1 MKELDLL
8 KKDWQKIDNSFEQ
21 VSEIDIYKMIHKR
34 SSSIVKWIFII
45 SILEFVVLN
54 SLSYLIPT
62 EKTSESALVELIIS
76 ILDYSS
82 YGVALFF
89 MYLFYRN
96 YRSITVTSNTKKL
109 MECILNTRKT
119 VRYYIIFNLV
129 LVFVV
134 SVVVFFNEF
143 QNEFQIESANANTD
157 GGKMFFICM
166 LMLFFIAILIGVV
179 WLFYQLIYGIL
190 LKRLN
195 RNYVELR
202 KIDL

>member
-8 KKDWQKIDNSFEQ
+8 KKDWQKIDNTFVQ
-21 VSEIDIYKMIHKR
+21 VSETEIYKMIHKK

-54 SLSYLIPT
+54 SLSYLMPS
-62 EKTSESALVELIIS
+62 EKTSESPIIELVIS
-76 ILDYSS
+76 FLDYLS

-89 MYLFYRN
+89 MYLFYKN

-119 VRYYIIFNLV
+119 VRYYIIFNL
-129 LVFVV
+129 LIVFIV
-134 SVVVFFNEF
+134 SVLVFFNELL
-143 QNEFQIESANANTD
+143 IESDKNIDNV
-157 GGKMFFICM
+157 KMFLTCL
-166 LMLFFIAILIGVV
+166 LMLVFIAILVGIV

-190 LKRLN
+190 LKKLN
-195 RNYVELR
+195 RNYIELR

>member
-21 VSEIDIYKMIHKR
+21 VSETEIYKMIHKR

-54 SLSYLIPT
+54 SLSYFIPN
-62 EKTSESALVELIIS
+62 EKTSESIIVELVIS
-76 ILDYSS
+76 VLDYFS

-134 SVVVFFNEF
+134 SVIVFFNEF
-143 QNEFQIESANANTD
+143 QSESGNTD
-157 GGKMFFICM
+157 GGKMFLM
-166 LMLFFIAILIGVV
+166 YLLMLFFIAIFIGVV

-190 LKRLN
+190 LKKLN

>member
-8 KKDWQKIDNSFEQ
+8 KKDWQKIDNSFAQ
-21 VSEIDIYKMIHKR
+21 VSENEIYKMIHKR

-45 SILEFVVLN
+45 SILEFIVLN
-54 SLSYLIPT
+54 SLSYFMPT
-62 EKTSESALVELIIS
+62 EKTSESPIVEILIS
-76 ILDYSS
+76 FLDYLS

-119 VRYYIIFNLV
+119 VRYYIIFNLM

-134 SVVVFFNEF
+134 SVIVFFNEF
-143 QNEFQIESANANTD
+143 QNEAANSP
-157 GGKMFFICM
+157 GGKMVLICV
-166 LMLFFIAILIGVV
+166 LMLFFIAFLIGAV

-190 LKRLN
+190 LKKLN
-195 RNYVELR
+195 RNYIELR

>member
-8 KKDWQKIDNSFEQ
+8 KKDWQKIDNSFAQ
-21 VSEIDIYKMIHKR
+21 VSENEIYKMIHKR

-54 SLSYLIPT
+54 SLSYLMPT
-62 EKTSESALVELIIS
+62 EKTSESPIVDILIS
-76 ILDYSS
+76 FLDYLS

-119 VRYYIIFNLV
+119 VRYYIIFNLI

-134 SVVVFFNEF
+134 SVIVFFNEL
-143 QNEFQIESANANTD
+143 QNGAANSQ
-157 GGKMFFICM
+157 GGKMVIICV
-166 LMLFFIAILIGVV
+166 LMLFFIAFLIGAV

-190 LKRLN
+190 LKKLN
-195 RNYVELR
+195 RNYIELR

>member
-8 KKDWQKIDNSFEQ
+8 KKDWKKNDNSFAQ
-21 VSEIDIYKMIHKR
+21 VSENDIYKMIHKK

-45 SILEFVVLN
+45 SIIEFIILN
-54 SLSYLIPT
+54 SLSFMLPD
-62 EKTSESALVELIIS
+62 EKINKSETIEFFITV
-76 ILDYSS
+76 LDYLS

-89 MYLFYRN
+89 MYLFYKN
-96 YRSITVTSNTKKL
+96 YRSISVTSNTKKL

-119 VRYYIIFNLV
+119 VRYYIGYNLFIAFFVSVVLLSNEIQIKSATGNDDGARIFFICILM

-134 SVVVFFNEF
+134 VLVG
-143 QNEFQIESANANTD
+143 I
-157 GGKMFFICM
+157 
-166 LMLFFIAILIGVV
+166 V

-190 LKRLN
+190 LKKLN
-195 RNYVELR
+195 RNYTELK

>member
-8 KKDWQKIDNSFEQ
+8 KKDWQKIDNTFVQ
-21 VSEIDIYKMIHKR
+21 VSETEIYKMIHKK

-45 SILEFVVLN
+45 SILEFIVLN
-54 SLSYLIPT
+54 SLSYLMPS
-62 EKTSESALVELIIS
+62 EKTSESPIIELVIS
-76 ILDYSS
+76 FLDYLS

-119 VRYYIIFNLV
+119 VRYYIIFNL
-129 LVFVV
+129 LIVFIV
-134 SVVVFFNEF
+134 SVLVFFNELL
-143 QNEFQIESANANTD
+143 IESDKNIDNV
-157 GGKMFFICM
+157 KMFLTCL
-166 LMLFFIAILIGVV
+166 LMLVFIAILVGIV

-190 LKRLN
+190 LKKLN
-195 RNYVELR
+195 RNYIELR

>member
-21 VSEIDIYKMIHKR
+21 VSESDIYKMIHKR

-45 SILEFVVLN
+45 SILDFFVLN
-54 SLSYLIPT
+54 FLSYLMPS
-62 EKTSESALVELIIS
+62 EKTSESPIVELVIS
-76 ILDYSS
+76 VLDYLS

-96 YRSITVTSNTKKL
+96 YRSISVTSNTKKL

-119 VRYYIIFNLV
+119 VRYYIIFNLM

-134 SVVVFFNEF
+134 SVVVFFD
-143 QNEFQIESANANTD
+143 EFQIESAHIN
-157 GGKMFFICM
+157 GGKMFFICL

-190 LKRLN
+190 LKKLN

>member
-8 KKDWQKIDNSFEQ
+8 KKDWQKIDNTFVQ
-21 VSEIDIYKMIHKR
+21 VSETEIYKMIHKK

-54 SLSYLIPT
+54 SLSYLMPS
-62 EKTSESALVELIIS
+62 EKTSESPIIELVIS
-76 ILDYSS
+76 FLDYLS

-119 VRYYIIFNLV
+119 VRYYIIFNL
-129 LVFVV
+129 LIVFIV
-134 SVVVFFNEF
+134 SVLVFFNELL
-143 QNEFQIESANANTD
+143 IESDKNIDNV
-157 GGKMFFICM
+157 KMFLTCL
-166 LMLFFIAILIGVV
+166 LMLVFIAILVGIV

-190 LKRLN
+190 LKKLN
-195 RNYVELR
+195 RNYIELR

>member
-8 KKDWQKIDNSFEQ
+8 KKDWQKMDKSFVQ
-21 VSEIDIYKMIHKR
+21 VSESDIYKMIHKR

-54 SLSYLIPT
+54 SLSYLMPN
-62 EKTSESALVELIIS
+62 EKTSESPTVELVIS
-76 ILDYSS
+76 VLDYLS

-119 VRYYIIFNLV
+119 VRYYIIFNLM

-143 QNEFQIESANANTD
+143 QTESANTD
-157 GGKMFFICM
+157 GGKMFFICL

-190 LKRLN
+190 LKKLN